1 MSVRVL
7 FLGVAALL
15 TGAVL
20 LPSARPADENL
31 IVSQNRA
38 RAIVERAIKAHGGD
52 TRVNRSRITH
62 LKLNAKAIVPPDE
75 EAPFQLEIVMQL
87 PDKYRST
94 LTTAV
99 QGNPVVRTVIVN
111 GDKGWMTVN
120 GQGKELSAKELAE
133 AKEQMYAEWVC
144 RLITL
149 RESDCLL
156 REMDETKIE
165 NRPVQVVNVTRK
177 GRRDVNLFFDKQT
190 GLLVKME
197 HIVRDHQGL
206 DSSQEVVFIGYR
218 DTGTG
223 PKHWSRII
231 VFNDSKRIFEAEL
244 AEVRFPER
252 VDERLFQKPP
262 EVVAAEKAKEK
273 EKPGDKPPPGK
284 PEPGK

>member
-1 MSVRVL
+1 MSVRALLSAVVL
-7 FLGVAALL
+7 AAMVAAL
-15 TGAVL
+15 
-20 LPSARPADENL
+20 SPAQPPDENR
-31 IVSQNRA
+31 IVSESRA
-38 RAIVERAIKAHGGD
+38 RATLERAIKAHGGD
-52 TRVNRSRITH
+52 VRVNRSRNTH

-75 EAPFQLEIVMQL
+75 EAPFQLEIFMQL
-87 PDKYRST
+87 PDKYRSV

-99 QGNPVVRTVIVN
+99 QNTPVVRTVIVN

-120 GQGKELSAKELAE
+120 GQGKELTAKELAE

-149 RESDCLL
+149 RDSDCVL

-218 DTGTG
+218 DTGNG
-223 PKHWSRII
+223 PKHWTRII
-231 VFNDSKRIFEAEL
+231 VFNDNKRIFEAEL
-244 AEVRFPER
+244 VEVRFPER
-252 VDERLFQKPP
+252 FDERLFQKPP
-262 EVVAAEKAKEK
+262 EVTAAERAKEK
-273 EKPGDKPPPGK
+273 EKPGDKPPPGR
-284 PEPGK
+284 PEGK

>member
-1 MSVRVL
+1 MSFRTALTAVPIL
-7 FLGVAALL
+7 SAALS
-15 TGAVL
+15 VL
-20 LPSARPADENL
+20 AAQPADENL
-31 IVSQNRA
+31 IASQNRA
-38 RAIVERAIKAHGGD
+38 RAILERAIKAHGGD
-52 TRVNRSRITH
+52 IRVNRARNTH
-62 LKLNAKAIVPPDE
+62 LKLNAKAIAPPDE
-75 EAPFQLEIVMQL
+75 ESPFQLEIVMQL

-94 LTTAV
+94 LTTTV
-99 QGNPVVRTVIVN
+99 QNTPVVRTIIVN

-149 RESDCLL
+149 RESDCVL

-218 DTGTG
+218 DTATG
-223 PKHWSRII
+223 PKHWTRII

-244 AEVRFPER
+244 VEVRFPER
-252 VDERLFQKPP
+252 LDDRLFQKPP
-262 EVVAAEKAKEK
+262 EVTAAEKAKEK
-273 EKPGDKPPPGK
+273 EKPGDKPPGK
-284 PEPGK
+284 PEGK

>member
-1 MSVRVL
+1 MSVRA
-7 FLGVAALL
+7 FFSAAAGAALVV
-15 TGAVL
+15 AC
-20 LPSARPADENL
+20 SAAQPADENR
-31 IVSQNRA
+31 IVSENRA
-38 RAIVERAIKAHGGD
+38 RAILERAIKAHGGD
-52 TRVNRSRITH
+52 VRINRSRNTH

-75 EAPFQLEIVMQL
+75 ETPFHLEIFMQL
-87 PDKYRST
+87 PDKYRSV
-94 LTTAV
+94 LTTTV
-99 QGNPVVRTVIVN
+99 QNTPVVRTVIVN

-149 RESDCLL
+149 RDSDCVLQA
-156 REMDETKIE
+156 MDETKIE

-218 DTGTG
+218 DTSG

-231 VFNDSKRIFEAEL
+231 VFNDNKRIFEAEL

-252 VDERLFQKPP
+252 FDERLFQKPP
-262 EVVAAEKAKEK
+262 EVTAAEKAKDK

-284 PEPGK
+284 PAPER